1 MAGPTDNARA
11 NPLTP
16 ARLGHPSEQLDSV
29 VVVTSDGPPVEAG
42 PPISEDLRQRGI
54 VVLQGLFASGKVD
67 EDGFQ
72 YSLDGLL
79 RVRTEGEF
87 ASIMRSLP
95 PPVALTSPN
104 RRRQEP
110 LEITTS
116 IGEFRLDGRWQV
128 GHLTKIDTG
137 MGAVIIDLTEAEF
150 DDWDVE
156 IIVHTSM
163 GAITVIS
170 PPGLDIRLVGRNG
183 PVTTSLEPPIPG
195 FPVVRLSATSDMGTI
210 RIVNATEQ
218 PQRRKRWRRRTQP
231 THRT

>member
-1 MAGPTDNARA
+1 MA
-11 NPLTP
+11 LT
-16 ARLGHPSEQLDSV
+16 RSLWHEWGTHRKRLDSV
-29 VVVTSDGPPVEAG
+29 VVVTSDGPPVEAA

-54 VVLQGLFASGKVD
+54 VVLQGHFASGKVD
-67 EDGFQ
+67 EDDFQ
-72 YSLDGLL
+72 SSLDGLL

-116 IGEFRLDGRWQV
+116 MGELRLDGRWQV

-137 MGAVIIDLTEAEF
+137 MGTVIIDLTEAEF
-150 DDWDVE
+150 DDWDVQ

-210 RIVNATEQ
+210 RIVNATQ
-218 PQRRKRWRRRTQP
+218 RPQRRKRWRRRIQP